1 MKEERIRQLKNG
13 ISRPGPIVYWMS
25 RDQRAEDNW
34 ALTFAQKLALEQ
46 SEPLRGRIEIYLEYL
61 SFEPH

>member
-46 SEPLRGRIEIYLEYL
+46 GEPLGVVFCLTEG
-61 SFEPH
+61 